1 MPSRAWGGGG
11 SRRPPRELRPVRND
25 NPLRPPVG
33 VPPAEPPPTTTTYPL
48 SQLQPT
54 LQPRHRHSRGER
66 SLHVRR
72 VPEDTWRRARVN
84 SQLSGL
90 SLREFVIAVLDMCE
104 PLAETARS

>member
-1 MPSRAWGGGG
+1 MSSRAWGGGS
-11 SRRPPRELRPVRND
+11 SRRPPREIRPVRND
-25 NPLRPPVG
+25 NPLRSPTSA
-33 VPPAEPPPTTTTYPL
+33 PPAAPAPVTPTYLL

-72 VPEDTWRRARVN
+72 VPEGTWRRARVN

-90 SLREFVIAVLDMCE
+90 SLREYVIELLNTSE
-104 PLAETARS
+104 PLAQKPS